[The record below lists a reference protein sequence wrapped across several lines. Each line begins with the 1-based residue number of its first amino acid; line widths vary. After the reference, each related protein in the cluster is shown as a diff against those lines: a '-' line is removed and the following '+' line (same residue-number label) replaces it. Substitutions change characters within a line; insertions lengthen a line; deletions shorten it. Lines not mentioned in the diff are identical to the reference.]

1 MNTFEPFVVPTN
13 RSKIVLPDFDTTLKL
28 VEAVPV
34 APNVPEQSAP
44 KAAGPK
50 KKKTKVQASDVGID
64 IEMLRKSDKKQ
75 GYSMPQLKEFAKKLN
90 KAGYTIS
97 ITGVKKGD
105 LAQSIVNALED

>member
-1 MNTFEPFVVPTN
+1 MDTFEPFVVPSN
-13 RSKIVLPDFDTTLKL
+13 RSRVVLPDFDTT
-28 VEAVPV
+28 VITTETVPV
-34 APNVPEQSAP
+34 VPKPVPN
-44 KAAGPK
+44 AAGPK
-50 KKKTKVQASDVGID
+50 KKKTKVQATDVGID